1 MRLLQFRKSSWRAL
15 SPHGGGGK
23 QPTDATFPTPDMSSL
38 RCRTPLPNPSVEV
51 SLAARPLVLVTGI
64 LGAGKTTLL
73 RMLLPVLQRLD
84 VPARVVINDYHNA
97 AVDAATLAH
106 VSEEVTAVSGSCV
119 CCESRDELFDV
130 LALPPRRPDE
140 VLLVETNGTTDT
152 LELLEALATDSRTC
166 SFRPL
171 QVGLVDCQRW
181 QLDHWQQELELRQV
195 QTASHVVFT
204 RGAQVSKLRQ
214 AAVKASVSAVN
225 RQAVTTTPERLAQLL
240 MKLASQRRWF
250 VPGSVRERRLAL
262 TPSRVG
268 SREEHPHHHHEAL
281 AHGFTSVELTLPAG
295 FDEKLLRSWLAAL
308 PEFVLRVKGI
318 TRLRDEPDA
327 LCSFQRVG
335 RDVELARYPVAGR
348 RRFGSRA
355 ILIGPHLDGA
365 ALCRQAARALQE
377 ESPAKPRRARRVLQ
391 P

>member
-1 MRLLQFRKSSWRAL
+1 MVVDPNTAATPNFQNMSARRTRV
-15 SPHGGGGK
+15 PH
-23 QPTDATFPTPDMSSL
+23 PSTSL
-38 RCRTPLPNPSVEV
+38 EIR
-51 SLAARPLVLVTGI
+51 LAARPLVLVTGI

-181 QLDHWQQELELRQV
+181 QLPHWQRELEVRQI
-195 QTASHVVFT
+195 QTASHLVFT
-204 RGAQVSKLRQ
+204 RGSHVTRTRG
-214 AAVKASVSAVN
+214 AAVKASVRSVN
-225 RQAVTTTPERLAQLL
+225 RRAVVTNPERLGQQLQRL
-240 MKLASQRRWF
+240 GGQRRWF
-250 VPGSVRERRLAL
+250 IPSAVRVRGLPGPAARSSVRDHRAGAAVRDHRRGHDHSHA
-262 TPSRVG
+262 
-268 SREEHPHHHHEAL
+268 AL
-281 AHGFTSVELTLPAG
+281 AHGFTSIELNLPRGVTEQQVLAWLEVLP
-295 FDEKLLRSWLAAL
+295 DE
-308 PEFVLRVKGI
+308 VLRVKGLI
-318 TRLRDEPDA
+318 RLGNGPEG

-335 RDVELARYPVAGR
+335 RVLDLARYPDVGR
-348 RRFGSRA
+348 SGLGARA
-355 ILIGPHLDGA
+355 ILIGPNLDAA
-365 ALCRQAARALQE
+365 ALVRLTERALRKI
-377 ESPAKPRRARRVLQ
+377 PLTRARRSIGRN
-391 P
+391 PE